1 MRSKISRVEDVDY
14 GVYIWVTPQGILVDE
29 DHNYLSIASMKGDSR
44 RIAQLKE
51 AAASYGYPEGKPHFM
66 PGARKIDDEEYANQ
80 KFRQKMGLLPDEYDV
95 AALRDEL
102 RARKS

>member
-1 MRSKISRVEDVDY
+1 MSRITKVDELDV
-14 GVYIWVTPQGILVDE
+14 GVYIWVTEKGILVDE
-29 DHNYLSIASMKGDSR
+29 DYNYLSIASMKGDLR
-44 RIAQLKE
+44 RIEQLRQ
-51 AAASYGYPEGKPHFM
+51 AAASYGYPDGKPHFM
-66 PGARKIDDEEYANQ
+66 AGARKIDDEEYEHQ